1 MSEMNHQVKQ
11 EAPCRDALTGLYN
24 YSEFNY
30 RLTEEFNR
38 CKRYGR
44 MFSMLM
50 FDIDHFGAVNDNH
63 GRIAGDRIL
72 RGVADIIRTMTR
84 SPDLVARYGGEEF
97 AVILPETGGS
107 GAYEAAQRILA
118 AIGGHT
124 FGVERG
130 QALTV
135 TVSIGVAEIPDD
147 ADSGESLVAAAD
159 RALREAKRAGG
170 NCVRALGREQG
181 TETRQ

>member
-1 MSEMNHQVKQ
+1 MNENNHQAQ

-24 YSEFNY
+24 HCEFNY

-38 CKRYGR
+38 CKRYGHT
-44 MFSMLM
+44 FSMLM
-50 FDIDHFGAVNDNH
+50 FDIDNFGAVNGNY
-63 GRIAGDRIL
+63 GYITGDRVL
-72 RGVADIIRTMTR
+72 RGVADIIRTTTR

-97 AVILPETGGS
+97 AVILPETGRS
-107 GAYEAAQRILA
+107 GACAAAQRILA

-135 TVSIGVAEIPDD
+135 TVSIGVAGIPDD

-159 RALREAKRAGG
+159 SALYSAKRAGR
-170 NCVRALGREQG
+170 NCVRAFGRGQG
-181 TETRQ
+181 METRQ